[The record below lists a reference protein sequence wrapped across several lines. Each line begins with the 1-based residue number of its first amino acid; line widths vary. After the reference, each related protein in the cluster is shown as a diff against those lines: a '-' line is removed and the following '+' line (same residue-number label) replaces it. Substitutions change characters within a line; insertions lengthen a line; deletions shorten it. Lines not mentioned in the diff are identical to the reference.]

1 MCLRSLRRLVLRFLS
16 GAGRGCLLID
26 QVLQLSRRQ
35 LIWTKCPF
43 YKLKTMVSGDNE
55 NRLSQCRRFH
65 EFNYE
70 SIVTILLILDP

>member
-1 MCLRSLRRLVLRFLS
+1 
-16 GAGRGCLLID
+16 
-26 QVLQLSRRQ
+26 
-35 LIWTKCPF
+35 
-43 YKLKTMVSGDNE
+43 MVSGDNE